1 MKDVQHQRLHLT
13 QGGRFLGWDP
23 DTREET
29 AFDFLH
35 ECRGADEVPAGEVFA
50 RHLASDGVVTADV
63 FSGLVRFGKQIK
75 AKDRPMLEER
85 AKEISGDSTVDFD
98 RVMKARWSL
107 ATPNRSNIIVP
118 NDAWDLEKFNGSNP
132 VGAWNHRTSFSSP
145 EMIIARW
152 LMTGHQNSRPT
163 SDLIGFSEMV
173 PHDTNPVATTVLG
186 LYQFGA
192 LNAFSPGFL
201 PGSITFNEEDS
212 TLTFGSKEKKN
223 ELVELSFVPVPR
235 HADAVR
241 LALQGGAVEL
251 GPLRNL
257 IAAQIEMA
265 YSSPQMLMET
275 AQLEALATKLGLVD
289 ANAMV
294 QLGAEEI
301 ESLELPGSAKEP
313 ERFSDQ
319 EIAEFLRGEDEE
331 CPEGFDEESWGRFSA
346 ATNGGDPD
354 SVLLVAA
361 RGAGL
366 LEEANALERA
376 MALGVEDQSQEEN
389 NEDGAE
395 GENQESAQ
403 SFTAADFKAAL
414 DSDPVISKFRT
425 RLENQTGKILIPD

>member
-1 MKDVQHQRLHLT
+1 
-13 QGGRFLGWDP
+13 
-23 DTREET
+23 
-29 AFDFLH
+29 
-35 ECRGADEVPAGEVFA
+35 
-50 RHLASDGVVTADV
+50 
-63 FSGLVRFGKQIK
+63 
-75 AKDRPMLEER
+75 
-85 AKEISGDSTVDFD
+85 
-98 RVMKARWSL
+98 
-107 ATPNRSNIIVP
+107 
-118 NDAWDLEKFNGSNP
+118 
-132 VGAWNHRTSFSSP
+132 
-145 EMIIARW
+145 
-152 LMTGHQNSRPT
+152 MTGHQNSRPT

-376 MALGVEDQSQEEN
+376 MALGVKDQSQEEN